1 MTESGFARLEATD
14 EVMFGPRALLCT
26 GYTPE
31 EQALLTAL
39 VTAAGLREL
48 PCSFA
53 SAEHAS
59 LTVGELLRRGA
70 TGHPHLAG
78 NEERT
83 EPGEQRL
90 VLFSGVRERELHAF
104 IHAYRGSGLPRPL
117 WATATEQSVTWSLS
131 ALLRELEQ
139 ERASLAPRG

>member
-1 MTESGFARLEATD
+1 MTDGGFARLEPTD

-26 GYTPE
+26 GYTPA

-39 VTAAGLREL
+39 VTAAGLGEL
-48 PCSFA
+48 PCVFA
-53 SAEHAS
+53 SAERAS
-59 LTVGELLRRGA
+59 LTVGELLQRAA
-70 TGHPHLAG
+70 TGDPHLAG
-78 NEERT
+78 NEQRS
-83 EPGEQRL
+83 EPGAHRL
-90 VLFSGVRERELHAF
+90 VLFSGVRERELHTF

-139 ERASLAPRG
+139 ERAALGPRG